1 MKRRSMLALLGSAL
15 TAGCVGDSDGTA
27 DGAPA
32 PADGGAEPTSTT
44 PAPPQVDADGAELVT
59 HELAGQDQAG
69 AVADVTNASD
79 SHLGIVQTSA
89 EFYAVDGTLL
99 ESYPWDVRSLEPG
112 ETWRPYMG
120 AASTPEEIA
129 DVAVVVSDAM
139 RLQRTPDP
147 AGLSVTDTELRVPE
161 VGHPRVL
168 GAVENRGGETV
179 YADAR
184 PKLYDGQ
191 GRVLGTGIGVVQ
203 QLGSGQTWSFDV
215 QIPLG
220 RQGRAEQIDD
230 HSVVVTS

>member
-1 MKRRSMLALLGSAL
+1 MLALLGSAL

-27 DGAPA
+27 GGTPTPVDDGTAPT
-32 PADGGAEPTSTT
+32 DTT
-44 PAPPQVDADGAELVT
+44 PAPPQVDVAGAGLVT

-79 SHLGIVQTSA
+79 SHLGFVQVSA
-89 EFYAVDGTLL
+89 EFYAADGTLL

-147 AGLSVTDTELRVPE
+147 DGLAATDTELRAPE

-168 GAVENRGGETV
+168 GTVENRGAETV

-184 PKLYDGQ
+184 PKLYDSQ
-191 GRVLGTGIGVVQ
+191 GRVLGTGIGSVQ

-215 QIPLG
+215 QVPLG
-220 RQGRAEQIDD
+220 HQDRSEQVDD
-230 HSVVVTS
+230 YSVAVTS